1 MDRTK
6 YYSGMQP
13 TLEDIE
19 FEQLSKEEAVLNRM
33 KDLFTD
39 GVLSGLKVY
48 IDEDDTVKVKSGI
61 AYILGERTLLL
72 DDTIVLEEIPDG
84 TGYFYIKF
92 VKQDW
97 MPQSHFISGEEHN
110 IRVSDSSELL
120 FKAEDV
126 KEEDEAFLAMIVDG
140 IIYDKRQF
148 VELKLTTPDMVE
160 PVDKLVVM
168 TGFEQDIS
176 YTPNM
181 S

>member
-33 KDLFTD
+33 KDLFSN

-61 AYILGERTLLL
+61 AYIGGERTVLT

-84 TGYFYIKF
+84 TGFFYIKF
-92 VKQDW
+92 VKEEW

-110 IRVSDSSELL
+110 IRISDSSDVL
-120 FKAEDV
+120 FKTEETSED
-126 KEEDEAFLAMIVDG
+126 DEQFLAMIIDG
-140 IIYDKRQF
+140 IIFDKRQF

-160 PVDKLVVM
+160 PVDNLVVM